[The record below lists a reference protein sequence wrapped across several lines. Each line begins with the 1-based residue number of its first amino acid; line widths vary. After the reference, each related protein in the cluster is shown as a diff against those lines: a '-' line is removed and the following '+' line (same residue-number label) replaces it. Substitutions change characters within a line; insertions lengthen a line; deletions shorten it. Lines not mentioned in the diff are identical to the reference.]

1 MLDAKYLKQVETKI
15 NPILTKFKVFL
26 YELSYVKEQG
36 SNILRVLIDNEL
48 DDIDV
53 QLCADISEL
62 ISTELDKF
70 SFLSEPYTLEVASPG
85 LERPLRTLDDFKKH
99 VGRYIELVIKEP
111 VLTYNQLIGTLTEVK
126 DQDIYLKINLK
137 GRIKTV
143 AITYSNIQSAHTA
156 VKF

>member
-1 MLDAKYLKQVETKI
+1 MLEAKYLKQIETKI
-15 NPILTKFKVFL
+15 QPILSKFKVYL
-26 YELSYVKEQG
+26 YELSYVKEHG

-53 QLCADISEL
+53 QLCADVSEL

-99 VGRYIELVIKEP
+99 VGRYIELVVKEP
-111 VLTYNQLIGTLTEVK
+111 VLTYDELIGTLVEVK

-143 AITYSNIQSAHTA
+143 AIPFSNIQSAQTA